1 MPKDP
6 SSQNFLAL
14 IIEDDP
20 KLATIFSLAFQRAGY
35 DTEITEDGRIANER
49 LAVIIPD
56 IVILDLHL
64 PFVSGADI
72 LKRIRADERLAHTQV
87 IVMTADL
94 FRAEAL
100 RGQANAI
107 LFKPI
112 SFIQLQN
119 LATDLHA
126 SHTAKPIE

>member
-1 MPKDP
+1 MTKDP

-35 DTEITEDGRIANER
+35 ETEIIEDGRTATER
-49 LAVIIPD
+49 LAAIIPD
-56 IVILDLHL
+56 VVILDLHL
-64 PFVSGADI
+64 PYVSGADI
-72 LKRIRADERLAHTQV
+72 LKRIRANERLAHTQV

-94 FRAEAL
+94 FRADAL
-100 RGQANAI
+100 RGQADAV

-119 LATDLHA
+119 LATKLRT
-126 SHTAKPIE
+126 SQTAKPIE